1 LDRLEKRAPNPPLQK
16 AHRIKTAFQK
26 GARQMRSLMT
36 IVVIIIL
43 GLSLSSCGNVPGTNA
58 EPQHAKTITNKVD
71 DEASAR
77 QIVDKYIKTNGIDV
91 SGLEFY
97 FARQMDT
104 TGKRTSLP
112 DSFGTD
118 IWIVKY
124 GLKRRPNELMT
135 LGSGI
140 LFWVDARTGKTVMRR
155 ERD

>member
-1 LDRLEKRAPNPPLQK
+1 M
-16 AHRIKTAFQK
+16 RIVF
-26 GARQMRSLMT
+26 
-36 IVVIIIL
+36 IIIL
-43 GLSLSSCGNVPGTNA
+43 GLSLSSCGNVLGTNA
-58 EPQHAKTITNKVD
+58 ERQHTKTITNKAD

-104 TGKRTSLP
+104 AGKRTSLP

-124 GLKRRPNELMT
+124 GPQRRPNEPMT
-135 LGSGI
+135 SGDGI
-140 LFWVDARTGKTVMRR
+140 LFWIDARTGKTVMSR